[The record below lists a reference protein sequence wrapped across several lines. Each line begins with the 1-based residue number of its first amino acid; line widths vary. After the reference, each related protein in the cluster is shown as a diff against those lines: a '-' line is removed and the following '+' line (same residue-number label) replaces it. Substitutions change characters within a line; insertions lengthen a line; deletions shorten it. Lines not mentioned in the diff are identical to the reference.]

1 MPKFHLSASLTNNNL
16 FSQFCFCFGLHLHIL
31 YFLKCHKFLFNTL
44 FFQCRYDD
52 EVKRVVVEPLEL
64 AQEFRKFD
72 LSAPWEQF
80 PNFREHSAAEEVPIK
95 EEEK

>member
-1 MPKFHLSASLTNNNL
+1 MSFIVHNGVTTVPLQYTLS
-16 FSQFCFCFGLHLHIL
+16 
-31 YFLKCHKFLFNTL
+31 
-44 FFQCRYDD
+44 FQCRYDD

-80 PNFREHSAAEEVPIK
+80 PNFREHAAAEEVPIK